1 MHCPNPDITVFII
14 VFIIFLWL
22 VYSVWNERTGDNKF
36 KNFLHAVIRWFK
48 MEGWILFFRENVL
61 RTKEGKKDQFFSA
74 AGFD

>member
-14 VFIIFLWL
+14 VFIIFLQL
-22 VYSVWNERTGDNKF
+22 VYSAWNESTGDNKF
-36 KNFLHAVIRWFK
+36 KNFLDAVMRWFK
-48 MEGWILFFRENVL
+48 MEGWILFLRENML